1 MRKPAIIIGMGEMG
15 GVFSRGLLRTGTPVF
30 PVLRGDDFNEIMH
43 RVPDP
48 GLVLVAVG
56 EADLHATLDGIPNA
70 WRPHLALLQNE
81 LLPRD
86 WEAHAIPDPTVI
98 SVWFE
103 KKKGQDYKVLIPSPV
118 FGPKTP
124 LLVDALTTLAI
135 PTQKLS
141 DITALLFQLVCK
153 NVYILTTN
161 IAGLITD
168 GTVEQLWHHH
178 EQLARAVANEVIDIQ
193 ERLIGGTAL
202 DREALIAGMLVAIQ
216 GDLNHR
222 CKGRSAPARL
232 VNAIRFADQAQLDVP
247 KLREIQ
253 ALQH

>member
-15 GVFSRGLLRTGTPVF
+15 SVFSRALLRSGTPVV
-30 PVLRGDDFNEIMH
+30 PVLRGNDFNEITAE
-43 RVPDP
+43 VPDP
-48 GLVLVAVG
+48 SLVLLAVAESDV
-56 EADLHATLDGIPNA
+56 HATLDTIPNA

-86 WEAHAIPDPTVI
+86 WEAHTLSDPTVI

-103 KKKGQDYKVLIPSPV
+103 KKKGQDYKVLVPSPV
-118 FGPKTP
+118 FGPKAEI
-124 LLVDALTTLAI
+124 LAEALATLDI
-135 PTQKLS
+135 PALRLPNSKE
-141 DITALLFQLVCK
+141 LLFQLVRK

-161 IAGLITD
+161 IAGLLTD
-168 GTVEQLWHHH
+168 GTVEQLWFNH
-178 EQLARAVANEVIDIQ
+178 EQLAREVAGDVMDIQ
-193 ERLIGGTAL
+193 QWLTGGAPLNRDAL
-202 DREALIAGMLVAIQ
+202 MAGMLEAIQ

-222 CKGRSAPARL
+222 CKGRSAPTRL
-232 VNAIRFADQAQLDVP
+232 TNAIRLADEARLAVP